1 MAQVLRRLHNH
12 PVTFHPD
19 LVVGLHLADDAGVF
33 RMPGGTLLLQTVDY
47 FTPVVDDAFDWGRI
61 AASNALS
68 DIYAMGGTPLTAMQL
83 IGWPRGAI
91 SFDVLDDV
99 IAGGVEILQQ
109 AGCVLIGGHS
119 VDDREPKYGFAVS
132 GTVEEK
138 NLVMNRGAQPGDV
151 LVLTKPLGTGVI
163 ATALKAGRAPEE
175 VVSRAVTTMVTLNEG
190 AAKAMNRVGVH
201 AGTDVTGF
209 GLLGH
214 LSEMLTASEVGARI
228 RVADIPLMDGLR
240 SLVEAGLF
248 PGGSAR
254 NLEAVRPTLV
264 AEGVEDTS
272 IRILAD
278 AQTSGGLLMAVAP
291 ERLDAMLDALVEE
304 RTPAAAVIGEIIEDD
319 CASIVVIGS

>member
-1 MAQVLRRLHNH
+1 M
-12 PVTFHPD
+12 TFHPD

-33 RMPGGTLLLQTVDY
+33 RMSDGTLLLQTVDY

-83 IGWPRGAI
+83 IGWPRGKL
-91 SFDVLDDV
+91 SFGILDDV

-119 VDDREPKYGFAVS
+119 VDDPEPKYGFAVS

-138 NLVMNRGAQPGDV
+138 NLVMNRGAQPGDA
-151 LVLTKPLGTGVI
+151 LVLTKPLGIGVI
-163 ATALKAGRAPEE
+163 ATALKAGRAPEDVISE
-175 VVSRAVTTMVTLNEG
+175 AVSMMVTLNDG
-190 AAKAMNRVGVH
+190 AARAMNRVGVH

-214 LSEMLTASEVGARI
+214 LSEMLVASKVGARI
-228 RVADIPLMDGLR
+228 RATDVPLMGGLR
-240 SLVEAGLF
+240 PLAEAGLF
-248 PGGSAR
+248 SGGSGR
-254 NLEAVRPTLV
+254 NLDAVRPALV
-264 AEGVEDTS
+264 VEGVDDTS

-278 AQTSGGLLMAVAP
+278 AQTSGGLLMAVAL
-291 ERLDAMLDALVEE
+291 ERLDAMLDALAEE
-304 RTPAAAVIGEIIEDD
+304 RTPAAAVIGEIVEDD
-319 CASIVVIGS
+319 HASIVVTRS

>member
-1 MAQVLRRLHNH
+1 
-12 PVTFHPD
+12 VTFHPD